1 MTLRRNPK
9 QEFTPG
15 DLAGATGGEQ
25 TTIKPGKPKDVPP
38 MIPADDTGRKAL
50 QRERTRVNKRT
61 ERNPMH
67 LAIAP
72 LRAADSVGELSLLS
86 LLLDVLGYGPDE
98 FVSIAHKGR
107 QSGDEFTTTVTVP
120 SRVEAVLSDL
130 SGEQCDV
137 WFGVNPTS
145 GPERVG
151 AGRGKTEDIT
161 RLAALIADLDAKG
174 DADAAACAAIV
185 DELSDILGTRPSA
198 VVESGNGGLHP
209 YWPIA
214 DGEITDTPAMAA
226 FVKRWGRLVKAVARR
241 HGAAADSVFD
251 LPRVMRAPGTTN
263 WKHGGDGQPAVCRV
277 DSGRP
282 LSVAEVV
289 ARLDECGVIEEDG
302 DRGAME
308 PLSDPN
314 EWEPAE
320 DTCNYVA
327 AILDGIPDDGPVDG
341 GRHQWL
347 GSLAVRLGCAAMLGC
362 ITEADYQRAAELA
375 HDRMVELRAATG
387 EPVPPWEVPATFAW
401 GIDRA
406 ATKTHD
412 EARAELKN
420 HQHLWPSPDAPRDVA
435 VRVVAE
441 AKREG
446 RPWCYWNGMW
456 FVWGGKH
463 YETATPDSLR
473 DWLYGLLG
481 DAQYQGANGALRWK
495 PNPRKLNEVID
506 AARGLVRLP
515 EGVGASG
522 WIDGRKEQVI
532 PCANGL
538 LRVTDRM
545 LLEHTPEHFSIMS
558 LPYSYDATAVC
569 PRWMQF
575 LGEVFGEDVESVA
588 LLQQWFG
595 YVLSGRSDL
604 QKMVMWLGPMRGGK
618 GTVARLLKR
627 LVGERA
633 YAGVN
638 VADLRN
644 GFALQPLID
653 KSLVVFPDERQVGA
667 PDGKKLVQFV
677 LQATGEDDVTVS
689 RKYKDAWSGRLPMR
703 LMYFGKELPVL
714 PDSSG
719 AVQNRILTIETVA
732 SFAGREDRGLD
743 GDLAAELP
751 GILNWALDGLETLQ
765 ECGEFVQPESGRAAA
780 QDVDD
785 FSNHVRRYLMS
796 GRCRFADDAR
806 TECTQLWHD
815 FEAWCLRNGIE
826 SNANAVW
833 FGRQLRPAVR
843 NLAPGIKFERKRN
856 EAELDR
862 PYYYTGIALL
872 PQPNHS
878 GAQQKWA

>member
-1 MTLRRNPK
+1 MKSL
-9 QEFTPG
+9 
-15 DLAGATGGEQ
+15 
-25 TTIKPGKPKDVPP
+25 
-38 MIPADDTGRKAL
+38 PADNTGRKAL
-50 QRERTRVNKRT
+50 LIKQSRVNAKR
-61 ERNPMH
+61 RGNPMH
-67 LAIAP
+67 LAIASSES
-72 LRAADSVGELSLLS
+72 LDSGAPLSLAE
-86 LLLDVLGYGPDE
+86 LLDALGYRAGE
-98 FVSIAHKGR
+98 FVSVAHKGR
-107 QSGDEFTTTVTVP
+107 QSGDEFTTSVTIP
-120 SRVEAVLSDL
+120 THAEAVLSDL
-130 SGEQCDV
+130 ADQQCDV

-151 AGRGKTEDIT
+151 SGRGKTDDIT
-161 RLAALIADLDAKG
+161 RLAALVADLDAKG
-174 DADAAACAAIV
+174 DTDAEACSAIV

-209 YWPIA
+209 YWSIA
-214 DGEITDTPAMAA
+214 DGEITDTTVTVALL
-226 FVKRWGRLVKAVARR
+226 KRWGRLVKAVARR

-263 WKHGGDGQPAVCRV
+263 WKHGGEGKPVIGRA

-282 LSVAEVV
+282 LSVADV
-289 ARLDECGVIEEDG
+289 AAQLDECGVVEEDG
-302 DRGAME
+302 DRGSMVE

-314 EWEPAE
+314 NWEPAE
-320 DTCNYVA
+320 GTCNYVT
-327 AILDGIPDDGPVDG
+327 AILEGIPDDGPVDG

-347 GSLAVRLGCAAMLGC
+347 SSLAVRLGCAAMLGC
-362 ITEADYQRAAELA
+362 ITEDNYQHAAELA
-375 HDRMVELRAATG
+375 HDRMVELRAETG
-387 EPVPPWEVPATFAW
+387 EPVPPLEVPATFAW
-401 GIDRA
+401 GIDKA
-406 ATKTHD
+406 ATKSAD
-412 EARAELKN
+412 DARAELGN

-441 AKREG
+441 AKREC

-463 YETATPDSLR
+463 YESATPDSLR

-515 EGVGASG
+515 EGIGASG

-538 LRVTDRM
+538 LRVDDRM

-558 LPYSYDATAVC
+558 LPYSYDVSAVC

-575 LGEVFGEDVESVA
+575 LGEVFGEDTESVA

-604 QKMVMWLGPMRGGK
+604 QKMIMWLGPMRGGK

-638 VADLRN
+638 VADLRT

-667 PDGKKLVQFV
+667 PDGKRLVQFV
-677 LQATGEDDVTVS
+677 LQATGEDDVTVP

-703 LMYFGKELPVL
+703 LMYFGNELPVL

-719 AVQNRILTIETVA
+719 AVQNRIVMIETVA

-751 GILNWALDGLETLQ
+751 GILNWALDGLEALQ
-765 ECGEFVQPESGRAAA
+765 ERGEFVQPESGRAAA

-785 FSNHVRRYLMS
+785 FSNHVRRYLTS
-796 GRCRFADDAR
+796 GRCRFADDAK

-815 FEAWCLRNGIE
+815 FEAWCQRNGIE

-843 NLAPGIKFERKRN
+843 NLAPGIMFERKQFD
-856 EAELDR
+856 AEPGR
-862 PYYYTGIALL
+862 PRYYVGIGLV
-872 PQPNHS
+872 PQPKPE
-878 GAQQKWA
+878 GIQRKWI